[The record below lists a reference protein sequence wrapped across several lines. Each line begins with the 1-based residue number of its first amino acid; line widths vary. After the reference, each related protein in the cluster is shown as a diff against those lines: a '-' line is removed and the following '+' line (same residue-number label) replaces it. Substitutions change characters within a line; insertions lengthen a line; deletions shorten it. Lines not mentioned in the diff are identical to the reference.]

1 MLSPKLSIAVAI
13 LNYLVA
19 VSIDFLVVDSGRRG
33 SWLHSIQCRTI
44 GN

>member
-1 MLSPKLSIAVAI
+1 MPSPKLSIAVAI

-19 VSIDFLVVDSGRRG
+19 VSTDFLVVDSGKRG
-33 SWLHSIQCRTI
+33 LGLHSIQCRTI